1 MRANNLL
8 IFFILLELKH
18 VLEMLEIENNE
29 LQGLKLQ
36 HDQKINELEKTQ
48 VAVLEVSI
56 SFIASTVTG
65 RRDLHVLWSY

>member
-1 MRANNLL
+1 
-8 IFFILLELKH
+8 
-18 VLEMLEIENNE
+18 MLEIENNE

-65 RRDLHVLWSY
+65 RRDLHVLWFY

>member
-1 MRANNLL
+1 M

-65 RRDLHVLWSY
+65 RRDLHVLWFY